1 MKFINQTLIKKYQR
15 WTTALSEAGTPRSDY
30 VIDTL
35 DLINLHFTVVDY
47 FLEND
52 CKEIGEFGPKGKDLL
67 SVTLGRQI
75 GEHSKNLKWKT
86 HYEKC
91 AALYYGLIKNQ
102 IFYGFN
108 RRTALLT
115 MLYYLAKLRQTLKV
129 SNKELEII
137 TCIIAS
143 NEIRNREGFKP
154 YTKFEDGEI
163 RFLAQY
169 FHENTRPLNEIDH
182 IITYGELKRELGAFG
197 FSLNNLHGNSIDIV
211 RTEKRPELLGIL
223 KRQNKE
229 TVVGNICFSGWTQKV
244 AGSELDAVRE
254 YTGLGS
260 LKIVREIPTIPAL
273 IYAYRE
279 VLDKIAK
286 K

>member
-1 MKFINQTLIKKYQR
+1 MEFINQTLIEKYQR
-15 WTTALSEAGTPRSDY
+15 WATTLSEAGMTRSDY

-35 DLINLHFTVVDY
+35 DLLNLHFTVVDY

-52 CKEIGEFGPKGKDLL
+52 CKEIEEFGPKDKDLL
-67 SVTLGRQI
+67 SVTLARQI

-91 AALYYGLIKNQ
+91 ATLYYGLIKNQ

-115 MLYYLAKLRQTLKV
+115 MLYYLAKIRQKLKV

-137 TCIIAS
+137 TLIIAS

-163 RFLAQY
+163 KFLARY
-169 FHENTRPLNEIDH
+169 FRENTRPLNESDH
-182 IITYGELKRELGAFG
+182 LITYGELKRELGTLG
-197 FSLNNLHGNSIDIV
+197 FSLNNLHGDSIDIV
-211 RTEKRPELLGIL
+211 RTKKRPELLGIL
-223 KRQNKE
+223 KRKDKE
-229 TVVGNICFSGWTQKV
+229 TVVGNISFSGWTQKV
-244 AGSELDAVRE
+244 AGSELSAVRE
-254 YTGLGS
+254 CTGLGS
-260 LKIVREIPTIPAL
+260 FNIAKEIPTIPAL
-273 IYAYRE
+273 IYTYRE
-279 VLDKIAK
+279 VLDKITK